1 MAVMTHDE
9 VRPVERAGSR
19 TGLWWALLS
28 AASFGG
34 SGSLGR
40 GLIELGWTPAA
51 AVLFRVLIA
60 ALALTVP
67 TVLALRGRWHL
78 LRADAGLV
86 IAYGL
91 VAVAGTQFAYFNAVR
106 TMPVAMA
113 LLVEYVS
120 PIAVVAFLWLRHG
133 QRPTRLT
140 SGGALIAIV
149 GLVLVLDLL
158 SGASVDGAGMFW
170 ALLAMVGAAAYF
182 ILSAQETHLPPL
194 VLAGGGL
201 WVGALAM
208 AAGCATGLMPYRTA
222 TGEVSFTVGQ
232 VPWWVALVALG
243 LITAALA
250 YVAGIFAT
258 RALGSRVASFVALIE
273 VLFSL
278 LFGMLLL
285 GQRPGPVQLVGG
297 VLILIGVVLVK
308 LGEPAPE
315 LAPEVPEPT

>member
-140 SGGALIAIV
+140 GGGALIAIV